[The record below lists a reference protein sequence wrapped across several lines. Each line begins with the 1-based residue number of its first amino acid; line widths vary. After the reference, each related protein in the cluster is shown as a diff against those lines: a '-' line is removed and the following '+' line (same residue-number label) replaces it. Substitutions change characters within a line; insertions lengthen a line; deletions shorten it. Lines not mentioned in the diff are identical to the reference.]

1 MLSLVVIAICGE
13 PPAAPIEALFD
24 ELGGTVGRA
33 PDSTLVLPDPRRLVA
48 RRQAQVTFREGR
60 WFILCEGINEMS
72 VGGVRLATGES
83 AALAVGD
90 IIRIVDIVIEVRAV
104 PGRLRDADL
113 LASFGADYTPE
124 GLVQPGQEAID
135 LFPVLAGA
143 NPAPPHHAPAC
154 LDAFS
159 DLGEEVARTMI
170 EPGRAAVPQPGQR
183 DIDLDPFA
191 LIVGAQPEP
200 GHRPPPEPQRFEAA
214 ADVSLGAAA
223 PATCKRGHWF
233 IAHFAAYPP
242 DRESQV
248 SQLLQSQSPAA
259 QQVLGKRSCRWV
271 TGTEVVVT
279 LRADGFE
286 LALPSQRFTWNTR
299 IETLDFRLRAADA
312 AAEEALLEFVVS
324 IDGFTMAVI
333 CLNLQV
339 GQSVAGET
347 VQARVTPARTAF
359 ASYASADRSLVVHMV
374 GALQRNTGVDVFL
387 DCLDLQAS
395 DVWKPRLE
403 REIVAC
409 DQFLLFWSRRA
420 RASRW
425 VEWEWNVAL
434 RDKGVRALQLHPL
447 EPDVPP
453 PVGLEHLHVGSLHAL
468 VAAYYAQQPWWR
480 RAWRA
485 LRPH

>member
-1 MLSLVVIAICGE
+1 MLFLVVIAIGGE

-24 ELGGTVGRA
+24 ERGGTVGRA
-33 PDSTLVLPDPRRLVA
+33 PGSTLVLPDPGRLIA
-48 RRQAQVTFREGR
+48 RRQAQVTFRQGQ
-60 WFILCEGINEMS
+60 WFIVCEGINEMS

-83 AALAVGD
+83 VALAVGD
-90 IIRIVDIVIEVRAV
+90 IIRIGDILIEVRAV
-104 PGRLRDADL
+104 PSQQRDADL
-113 LASFGADYTPE
+113 FTSFGADDAPE
-124 GLVQPGQEAID
+124 RLVQPGQEAID
-135 LFPVLAGA
+135 LFPALTGA

-159 DLGEEVARTMI
+159 DLGEEVDRTMI
-170 EPGRAAVPQPGQR
+170 RPGRTAVPHPGQQ
-183 DIDLDPFA
+183 DIDPDPFVRH
-191 LIVGAQPEP
+191 LGAQPEP
-200 GHRPPPEPQRFEAA
+200 AHRPPPEAA

-259 QQVLGKRSCRWV
+259 QQVLGKRSCRWAM
-271 TGTEVVVT
+271 GTEVVVT

-286 LALPSQRFTWNTR
+286 LALPSQRFTWNAR

-409 DQFLLFWSRRA
+409 DQFLLFWSQRA

-434 RDKGVRALQLHPL
+434 RDKGVKALQLHPL

-468 VAAYYAQQPWWR
+468 VAAHYARQPWWR

-485 LRPH
+485 LRLH